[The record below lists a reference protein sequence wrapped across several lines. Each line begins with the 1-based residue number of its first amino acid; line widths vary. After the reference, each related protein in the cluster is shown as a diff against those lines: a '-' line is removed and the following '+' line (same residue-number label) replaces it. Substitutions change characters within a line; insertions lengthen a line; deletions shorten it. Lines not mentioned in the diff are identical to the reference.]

1 MEEIYK
7 VKLDSL
13 YGAFAIMANGA
24 YTYLTDIKHNYSR
37 WSKEA
42 VDYFGLPSEYME
54 NAGDVWMEN
63 VHPDDRAAY
72 AASIKELFGGKV
84 SEHNLQYRARTKD
97 GKYIVCTCRGVV
109 IRDENGEPDYFG
121 GTIKNND
128 TLSYFDDISNFR
140 SLYGFLE
147 DLQSAQWKGESIQIM
162 LLGINEFSRLND
174 IYGYTFGNRVL
185 QEFAKMID
193 TEAHGMGEW
202 YRMDG
207 TKFAIVCKKSSV
219 DDLKN
224 LYKRIQY
231 NSIHDFEVDGNR
243 IVLSFVAGAIN
254 LDSLEVSSETVYS
267 CLRFAYYESKNN
279 HLGELFVL
287 KNNVSD
293 DKRFAIER
301 INVIRNSIVNNC
313 EGFFLCYQPIVDATT
328 EKIIGAEALI
338 RWKNDEYGVV
348 PPVQFVD
355 VLEQDNL
362 FPELGKWILKTALID
377 TKKFLA
383 RYPNF
388 VVNVNLSYTQLEK
401 SDFVE
406 DVLSILDEVNFPPQ
420 NLCLEITERCRLLDM
435 GLLKDIFTRLRKHG
449 IKVALDDFGTGFSSI
464 GVLRELPV
472 TTVKIDR
479 SFVMNIEKNNS
490 DQNTVRFISEL
501 ADSFS
506 SSVTAEGIETPEM
519 REFLLRFKI
528 KSLQGFYYSKP
539 LPMDEFMDKYVNA

>member
-1 MEEIYK
+1 MEDIYK

-63 VHPDDRAAY
+63 VHPDDRATY

-128 TLSYFDDISNFR
+128 TLSYIDDISNFR

-162 LLGINEFSRLND
+162 LIGINEFSRLND

-231 NSIHDFEVDGNR
+231 NSIHDFMVDGNR
-243 IVLSFVAGAIN
+243 VVLSFVAGAIN
-254 LDSLEVSSETVYS
+254 LDSLDVSSETVYS

-362 FPELGKWILKTALID
+362 FPELGKWILRTALVD
-377 TKKFLA
+377 AKKFLA
-383 RYPNF
+383 RYPGF
-388 VVNVNLSYTQLEK
+388 IVNVNLSYTQLEK

-406 DVLSILDEVNFPPQ
+406 DVLAILDEVNFPPQ

>member
-24 YTYLTDIKHNYSR
+24 YTYLADIKHNYSR

-109 IRDENGEPDYFG
+109 IRNEHGEPDYFG
-121 GTIKNND
+121 GTIRNND

-147 DLQSAQWKGESIQIM
+147 DLQSAQWKGDDIKIM

-185 QEFAKMID
+185 QEFSKMID

-207 TKFAIVCKKSSV
+207 TKFAIVCKKASV

-231 NSIHDFEVDGNR
+231 NSIHDFMVDGNR
-243 IVLSFVAGAIN
+243 VVLSFVAGAIN
-254 LDSLEVSSETVYS
+254 LDSLDVSSETVYS

-313 EGFFLCYQPIVDATT
+313 EGFFLCYQPIVDATS

-362 FPELGKWILKTALID
+362 FPELGKWILRTALVD
-377 TKKFLA
+377 AKKFLA
-383 RYPNF
+383 RYPGF
-388 VVNVNLSYTQLEK
+388 IVNVNLSYTQLEK

-406 DVLSILDEVNFPPQ
+406 DVLAIIEDVNFPPQ

-435 GLLKDIFTRLRKHG
+435 GLLKDIFMRLRKHG

>member
-13 YGAFAIMANGA
+13 FGAFAIMANGA

-109 IRDENGEPDYFG
+109 IRDENGEPGYFG

-128 TLSYFDDISNFR
+128 TLSYIDDISNFR

-207 TKFAIVCKKSSV
+207 TKFAIVCKKSSA

-254 LDSLEVSSETVYS
+254 LDSLEVSAETVYS

-287 KNNVSD
+287 KNNVGD

-362 FPELGKWILKTALID
+362 FPELGKWILRTALVD
-377 TKKFLA
+377 AKKFLA
-383 RYPNF
+383 RYPGF
-388 VVNVNLSYTQLEK
+388 IVNVNLSYTQLEK

-449 IKVALDDFGTGFSSI
+449 IKVAIDDFGTGFSSI

>member
-24 YTYLTDIKHNYSR
+24 YTYLADIKHNYSR

-109 IRDENGEPDYFG
+109 IRNEHGEPDYFG
-121 GTIKNND
+121 GTIRNND

-147 DLQSAQWKGESIQIM
+147 DLQSAQWKGDDIQIM

-185 QEFAKMID
+185 QEFSKMID

-207 TKFAIVCKKSSV
+207 TKFAIVCKKASV

-231 NSIHDFEVDGNR
+231 NSIHDFMVDGNR
-243 IVLSFVAGAIN
+243 VVLSFVAGAIN
-254 LDSLEVSSETVYS
+254 LDSLDVSSETVYS

-362 FPELGKWILKTALID
+362 FPELGKWILRTALVD
-377 TKKFLA
+377 AKKFLA
-383 RYPNF
+383 RYPGF
-388 VVNVNLSYTQLEK
+388 IVNVNLSYTQLEK

-406 DVLSILDEVNFPPQ
+406 DVLAILDEVNFPPQ

>member
-1 MEEIYK
+1 MEQFNK
-7 VKLDSL
+7 QKLDSL
-13 YGAFAIMANGA
+13 FEAFSILANGA
-24 YTYLTDIKHNYSR
+24 YTYVTDAKSDVTR

-42 VDYFGLPSEYME
+42 VEYFGLPSEYVE
-54 NAGDVWMEN
+54 NTKERWMEKI
-63 VHPDDRAAY
+63 HPEDQPAY
-72 AASIKELFGGKV
+72 KEELDAVFGGKR
-84 SEHNLQYRARTKD
+84 SEHNLQYRIKTKN
-97 GKYIVCTCRGVV
+97 GAYIVCTCRGVL
-109 IRDENGEPDYFG
+109 IRDENGVPDYFG
-121 GTIKNND
+121 GSVKNND
-128 TLSYFDDISNFR
+128 SLSYFDDVSNLR

-147 DLQSAQWKGESIQIM
+147 DLHSAKWNGESIQIM
-162 LLGINEFSRLND
+162 LLGINDFSRLNE

-185 QEFAKMID
+185 QDFAAMIK
-193 TEAHGMGEW
+193 TEAHGMGVW

-207 TKFAIVCKKSSV
+207 TKFAIVCNKASM
-219 DDLKN
+219 DDFKN

-231 NSIHDFEVDGNR
+231 NSLHDFVVDGNR
-243 IVLSFVAGAIN
+243 VVLSFVAGAIN
-254 LDSLEVSSETVYS
+254 LDKLDVPAETVYS

-287 KNNVSD
+287 KNNVND

-313 EGFFLCYQPIVDATT
+313 EGFYLCYQPIVDANT

-362 FPELGKWILKTALID
+362 FPELGKWILRTALTD
-377 TKKFLA
+377 GKKFLE
-383 RYPNF
+383 RYPGF
-388 VVNVNLSYTQLEK
+388 VVNVNLSYTQIEK
-401 SDFVE
+401 RDFVQ
-406 DVLSILDEVNFPPQ
+406 DVLGVLQEIDFPPQ
-420 NLCLEITERCRLLDM
+420 NLCLEITERCRLLNM
-435 GLLKDIFTRLRKHG
+435 ELLKEVFTKLRDMG

-479 SFVMNIEKNNS
+479 SFVMNIEKNSS
-490 DQNTVRFISEL
+490 DQKTVRFISEL

-539 LPMDEFMDKYVNA
+539 LPIDEFMDKFVNS

>member
-54 NAGDVWMEN
+54 NAGDVWIEN
-63 VHPDDRAAY
+63 VHPDDRAVY

-231 NSIHDFEVDGNR
+231 NSIHDFMVDGNR

-254 LDSLEVSSETVYS
+254 LDSLEVSAETVYS

-362 FPELGKWILKTALID
+362 FPELGKWILRTAL
-377 TKKFLA
+377 
-383 RYPNF
+383 YPGF
-388 VVNVNLSYTQLEK
+388 IVNVNLSYTQLEK

>member
-1 MEEIYK
+1 ME
-7 VKLDSL
+7 D
-13 YGAFAIMANGA
+13 
-24 YTYLTDIKHNYSR
+24 
-37 WSKEA
+37 
-42 VDYFGLPSEYME
+42 
-54 NAGDVWMEN
+54 AGKVWMEN

-72 AASIKELFGGKV
+72 EASIKELFENGG
-84 SEHNLQYRARTKD
+84 SEHNLQYRARTKN
-97 GKYIVCTCRGVV
+97 GNYIVVTCRGVI
-109 IRDENGEPDYFG
+109 IRDEYGNPDYFG

-140 SLYGFLE
+140 SLYGFME
-147 DLQSAQWKGESIQIM
+147 DLQSAQWRGDSIQIM
-162 LLGINEFSRLND
+162 LVGINDFSRLNE

-185 QEFAKMID
+185 QEFSKMIK
-193 TEAHGMGEW
+193 TEAHGMGVW

-207 TKFAIVCKKSSV
+207 TKFAIVCKKSTI

-231 NSIHDFEVDGNR
+231 NSIHDFTVDGNR
-243 IVLSFVAGAIN
+243 VVLSFIAGAIN
-254 LDSLEVSSETVYS
+254 LEKLDVTAETVYS

-279 HLGELFVL
+279 HLGELYVL
-287 KNNVSD
+287 RNDVSD

-301 INVIRNSIVNNC
+301 INVIRNSIANNC
-313 EGFFLCYQPIVDATT
+313 EGFFLCYQPIVDAVS

-348 PPVQFVD
+348 PPVEFVD

-362 FPELGKWILKTALID
+362 FPELGKWILKTALTD
-377 TKKFLA
+377 AKKFIA
-383 RYPNF
+383 RYPGF
-388 VVNVNLSYTQLEK
+388 IVNVNLSYTQLEK
-401 SDFVE
+401 SNFVD
-406 DVLSILDEVNFPPQ
+406 DVLAILDEMEFPPQ

-435 GLLKDIFTRLRKHG
+435 VLLKEIFTKLRKHG
-449 IKVALDDFGTGFSSI
+449 VKVALDDFGTGFSSI

-479 SFVMNIEKNNS
+479 SFVMNIEKNAS
-490 DQNTVRFISEL
+490 DQKTVRFISDL

-539 LPMDEFMDKYVNA
+539 LPVDEFMAKYVNT

>member
-63 VHPDDRAAY
+63 VHPDDRAIY

-109 IRDENGEPDYFG
+109 IRDEHGEPDYFG
-121 GTIKNND
+121 GTIRNND

-254 LDSLEVSSETVYS
+254 LDSLEVSAETVYS

-287 KNNVSD
+287 KNNVGD

-362 FPELGKWILKTALID
+362 FPELGKWILRTALVD
-377 TKKFLA
+377 AKKFLA
-383 RYPNF
+383 RYPGF
-388 VVNVNLSYTQLEK
+388 IVNVNLSYTQLEK

-406 DVLSILDEVNFPPQ
+406 DVLAIIEDVNFPPQ

-519 REFLLRFKI
+519 RELLLRFKI

>member
-1 MEEIYK
+1 MDEIYK

-13 YGAFAIMANGA
+13 YKAFAIMANGA

-42 VDYFGLPSEYME
+42 VEYFGLPGEYME

-63 VHPDDRAAY
+63 VHPDDRAVY
-72 AASIKELFGGKV
+72 AASIKELFGGKT

-97 GKYIVCTCRGVV
+97 GNYIVCTCRGVV
-109 IRDENGEPDYFG
+109 IRDEHGEPDYFG

-162 LLGINEFSRLND
+162 LIGINEFSRLND

-231 NSIHDFEVDGNR
+231 NSIHDFMVDGNR

-254 LDSLEVSSETVYS
+254 LDSLEVSAETVYS

-301 INVIRNSIVNNC
+301 VNVIRNSIVNNC

-362 FPELGKWILKTALID
+362 FPELGKWILRTALVD
-377 TKKFLA
+377 AKKFLA
-383 RYPNF
+383 RYPGF
-388 VVNVNLSYTQLEK
+388 IVNVNLSYTQLEK

-406 DVLSILDEVNFPPQ
+406 DVLAIIEDVNFPPQ

-539 LPMDEFMDKYVNA
+539 LPVDEFMNKYVNA

>member
-1 MEEIYK
+1 MEEVYK
-7 VKLDSL
+7 IKLDSL
-13 YGAFAIMANGA
+13 YEAFSILADGA
-24 YTYLTDIKHNYSR
+24 YTYIADIKHNYSR
-37 WSKEA
+37 WSKKA
-42 VDYFGLPSEYME
+42 VEYFGLPGEYME
-54 NAGDVWMEN
+54 NAGNVWMEN

-72 AASIKELFGGKV
+72 AESINEIFSGKV

-97 GKYIVCTCRGVV
+97 GNYIVCTCRGVV
-109 IRDENGEPDYFG
+109 IRDENGQPDYFG
-121 GTIKNND
+121 GNIKNND

-147 DLQSAQWKGESIQIM
+147 DLQSARWMGDSIQIM
-162 LLGINEFSRLND
+162 LVGINEFSRLNE

-185 QEFAKMID
+185 QEFSKMIKV
-193 TEAHGMGEW
+193 EANGMGEW

-231 NSIHDFEVDGNR
+231 NSLHDFIVDDNR
-243 IVLSFVAGAIN
+243 VVLSFIAGAIN
-254 LDSLEVSSETVYS
+254 LDKLDVSAETVYS

-279 HLGELFVL
+279 HLGDLFVL

-313 EGFFLCYQPIVDATT
+313 EGFFLCYQPIVDATS
-328 EKIIGAEALI
+328 ERIIGAEALI

-362 FPELGKWILKTALID
+362 FPELGKWILRTALSD
-377 TKKFLA
+377 TKQFLT
-383 RYPNF
+383 RYPGF
-388 VVNVNLSYTQLEK
+388 IVNVNLSYTQLEK

-406 DVLSILDEVNFPPQ
+406 DVLAIIEEENFPPQ

-435 GLLKDIFTRLRKHG
+435 TLLKNIFTRLREHG

-479 SFVMNIEKNNS
+479 SFVMNIEKNSS
-490 DQNTVRFISEL
+490 DQNTVKFISEL

-539 LPMDEFMDKYVNA
+539 LPMGEFMEKYVNA

>member
-1 MEEIYK
+1 MDEIYK

-13 YGAFAIMANGA
+13 YKAFAIMANGA

-42 VDYFGLPSEYME
+42 VEYFGLPGEYME

-63 VHPDDRAAY
+63 VHPADRAVY
-72 AASIKELFGGKV
+72 AASIKELFGGKT

-97 GKYIVCTCRGVV
+97 GNYIVCTCRGVV
-109 IRDENGEPDYFG
+109 IRDEHGEPDYFG

-162 LLGINEFSRLND
+162 LIGINEFSRLND

-231 NSIHDFEVDGNR
+231 NSIHDFMVDGNR

-254 LDSLEVSSETVYS
+254 LDSLEVSAETVYS

-301 INVIRNSIVNNC
+301 VNVIRNSIVNNC

-362 FPELGKWILKTALID
+362 FPELGKWILRTALVD
-377 TKKFLA
+377 AKKFLA
-383 RYPNF
+383 RYPGF
-388 VVNVNLSYTQLEK
+388 IVNVNLSYTQLEK

-406 DVLSILDEVNFPPQ
+406 DVLAIIEDVNFPPQ

-539 LPMDEFMDKYVNA
+539 LPVDEFMNKYVNA

>member
-1 MEEIYK
+1 MDEIYK

-13 YGAFAIMANGA
+13 YKAFAIMANGA
-24 YTYLTDIKHNYSR
+24 YTYLTDIKRNYSR

-42 VDYFGLPSEYME
+42 VEYFGLPDEYME

-63 VHPDDRAAY
+63 VHPDDRATY
-72 AASIKELFGGKV
+72 AASIKELFGGKT
-84 SEHNLQYRARTKD
+84 SEHHLQYRARTKD

-109 IRDENGEPDYFG
+109 IRDEHGEPDYFG

-147 DLQSAQWKGESIQIM
+147 DLQSAQWKGDGIQIM
-162 LLGINEFSRLND
+162 LIGINEFSRLND

-185 QEFAKMID
+185 QEFSKMID

-207 TKFAIVCKKSSV
+207 TKFAIVCKKASV

-224 LYKRIQY
+224 LYKRILY
-231 NSIHDFEVDGNR
+231 NSIHDFMVDGNR
-243 IVLSFVAGAIN
+243 VVLSFVAGAIN
-254 LDSLEVSSETVYS
+254 LDSLDVSSETVYS

-348 PPVQFVD
+348 PPMQFVD

-362 FPELGKWILKTALID
+362 FPELGKWILRTALVD
-377 TKKFLA
+377 AKKFLA
-383 RYPNF
+383 RYPGF
-388 VVNVNLSYTQLEK
+388 IVNVNLSYTQLEK

-406 DVLSILDEVNFPPQ
+406 DVLAIIEDVNFPPH

-539 LPMDEFMDKYVNA
+539 LPIDEFMDKYVNA

>member
-63 VHPDDRAAY
+63 VHPDDRAIY

-109 IRDENGEPDYFG
+109 IRDERGEPDYFG
-121 GTIKNND
+121 GTIRNND

-207 TKFAIVCKKSSV
+207 TKFAIVCKKSSA

-254 LDSLEVSSETVYS
+254 LDSLEVSAETVYS

-287 KNNVSD
+287 KNNVGD

-362 FPELGKWILKTALID
+362 FPELGKWILRTALVD
-377 TKKFLA
+377 AKKFLA
-383 RYPNF
+383 RYPGF
-388 VVNVNLSYTQLEK
+388 IVNVNLSYTQLEK

-406 DVLSILDEVNFPPQ
+406 DVLAIIEDVNFPPQ

-479 SFVMNIEKNNS
+479 SFVMNIEQNNS

-519 REFLLRFKI
+519 RELLLRFKI

>member
-1 MEEIYK
+1 MDEIYK

-13 YGAFAIMANGA
+13 YKAFAIMANGA

-42 VDYFGLPSEYME
+42 VEYFGLPDEYME

-63 VHPDDRAAY
+63 VHPDDRATY
-72 AASIKELFGGKV
+72 AASIKELFGGKT

-109 IRDENGEPDYFG
+109 IRDEHGEPDYFG

-147 DLQSAQWKGESIQIM
+147 DLQSAQWKGDDIQIM
-162 LLGINEFSRLND
+162 LIGINEFSRLND

-185 QEFAKMID
+185 QEFSKMID

-207 TKFAIVCKKSSV
+207 TKFAIVCKKASV

-231 NSIHDFEVDGNR
+231 NSIHDFMVDGNR
-243 IVLSFVAGAIN
+243 VVLSFVAGAIN
-254 LDSLEVSSETVYS
+254 LDSLDVSSETVYS

-313 EGFFLCYQPIVDATT
+313 EGFFLCYQPIVDAST

-362 FPELGKWILKTALID
+362 FPELGKWILRTALVD
-377 TKKFLA
+377 AKKFLT
-383 RYPNF
+383 RYPGF
-388 VVNVNLSYTQLEK
+388 IVNVNLSYTQLEK

-406 DVLSILDEVNFPPQ
+406 DVLAIIEDVNFPPQ

-539 LPMDEFMDKYVNA
+539 LPIDEFMDKYVNA

>member
-63 VHPDDRAAY
+63 VHPDDRAVY

-109 IRDENGEPDYFG
+109 IRDENGEPGYFG

-128 TLSYFDDISNFR
+128 TLSYIDDISNFR

-207 TKFAIVCKKSSV
+207 TKFAIVCKKSSA

-254 LDSLEVSSETVYS
+254 LDSLEVSAETVYS

-287 KNNVSD
+287 KNNVGD

-362 FPELGKWILKTALID
+362 FPELGKWILRTALVD
-377 TKKFLA
+377 AKKFLA
-383 RYPNF
+383 RYPGF
-388 VVNVNLSYTQLEK
+388 IVNVNLSYTQLEK

-406 DVLSILDEVNFPPQ
+406 DVLAIIEDVNFPPQ

-519 REFLLRFKI
+519 RELLLRFKI

>member
-24 YTYLTDIKHNYSR
+24 YTYLADIKHNYSR

-109 IRDENGEPDYFG
+109 IRNEHGEPDYFG
-121 GTIKNND
+121 GTIRNND

-147 DLQSAQWKGESIQIM
+147 DLQSAQWKGDDIQIM
-162 LLGINEFSRLND
+162 LIGINEFSRLND

-185 QEFAKMID
+185 QEFSKMID

-207 TKFAIVCKKSSV
+207 TKFAIVCKKASV

-231 NSIHDFEVDGNR
+231 NSIHDFMVDGNR
-243 IVLSFVAGAIN
+243 VVLSFVAGAIN
-254 LDSLEVSSETVYS
+254 LDSLDVSSETVYS

-313 EGFFLCYQPIVDATT
+313 EGFFLCYQPIVDATS

-362 FPELGKWILKTALID
+362 FPELGKWILRTALVD
-377 TKKFLA
+377 AKKFLA
-383 RYPNF
+383 RYPGF
-388 VVNVNLSYTQLEK
+388 IVNVNLSYTQLEK

-406 DVLSILDEVNFPPQ
+406 DVLAIIEDVNFPPQ

-435 GLLKDIFTRLRKHG
+435 GLLKDIFMRLRKHG

>member
-63 VHPDDRAAY
+63 VHPDDRAIY

-109 IRDENGEPDYFG
+109 IRDEHGEPDYFG
-121 GTIKNND
+121 GTIRNND

-254 LDSLEVSSETVYS
+254 LDSLEVSAETVYS

-287 KNNVSD
+287 KNNVGD

-362 FPELGKWILKTALID
+362 FPELGKWILRTALVD
-377 TKKFLA
+377 AKKFLA
-383 RYPNF
+383 RYPGF
-388 VVNVNLSYTQLEK
+388 IVNVNLSYTQLEK

-406 DVLSILDEVNFPPQ
+406 DVLAIIEDVNFPPQ

-539 LPMDEFMDKYVNA
+539 LPIDEFMDKYVNA

>member
-63 VHPDDRAAY
+63 VHPDDRAIY

-109 IRDENGEPDYFG
+109 IRDENGEPGYFG

-128 TLSYFDDISNFR
+128 TLSYIDDISNFR

-207 TKFAIVCKKSSV
+207 TKFAIVCKKSSA

-254 LDSLEVSSETVYS
+254 LDSLEVSAETVYS

-287 KNNVSD
+287 KNNVGD

-362 FPELGKWILKTALID
+362 FPELGKWILRTALVD
-377 TKKFLA
+377 AKKFLA
-383 RYPNF
+383 RYPGF
-388 VVNVNLSYTQLEK
+388 IVNVNLSYTQLEK

-406 DVLSILDEVNFPPQ
+406 DVLAIIEDVNFPPQ

>member
-63 VHPDDRAAY
+63 VHPDDRAIY

-109 IRDENGEPDYFG
+109 IRDEHGEPDYFG
-121 GTIKNND
+121 GTIRNND

-254 LDSLEVSSETVYS
+254 LDSLEVSAETVYS

-287 KNNVSD
+287 KNNVGD

-362 FPELGKWILKTALID
+362 FPELGKWILRTALVD
-377 TKKFLA
+377 AKKFLA
-383 RYPNF
+383 RYPGF
-388 VVNVNLSYTQLEK
+388 IVNVNLSYTQLEK

-406 DVLSILDEVNFPPQ
+406 DVLAIIEDVNFPPQ

-479 SFVMNIEKNNS
+479 SFVMNIEQNNS

-519 REFLLRFKI
+519 RELLLRFKI

>member
-109 IRDENGEPDYFG
+109 IRDENGEPEYFG

-254 LDSLEVSSETVYS
+254 LDSLEVSAETVYS

-287 KNNVSD
+287 KNNVGD

>member
-54 NAGDVWMEN
+54 NAGDVWIEN
-63 VHPDDRAAY
+63 VHPDDRAVY

-231 NSIHDFEVDGNR
+231 NSIHDFMVDGNR

-254 LDSLEVSSETVYS
+254 LDSLEVSAETVYS

-362 FPELGKWILKTALID
+362 FPELGKWILRTALVD
-377 TKKFLA
+377 AKKFLA
-383 RYPNF
+383 RYPGF
-388 VVNVNLSYTQLEK
+388 IVNVNLSYTQLEK

>member
-84 SEHNLQYRARTKD
+84 SEHNLQYRVRTKD

-185 QEFAKMID
+185 QEFSRMIE

-207 TKFAIVCKKSSV
+207 TKFAIVCKKSSI

-231 NSIHDFEVDGNR
+231 NSLHDFIVDDNR
-243 IVLSFVAGAIN
+243 VVLSFIAGAIN
-254 LDSLEVSSETVYS
+254 LDRLDVTAETVYS

-435 GLLKDIFTRLRKHG
+435 GLLKDIFMRLRKHG

>member
-97 GKYIVCTCRGVV
+97 GQYIVCTCRGVV
-109 IRDENGEPDYFG
+109 IRDEHGEPDYFG
-121 GTIKNND
+121 GTIRNND

-254 LDSLEVSSETVYS
+254 LDSLEVSAETVYS

-287 KNNVSD
+287 KNNVGD

-362 FPELGKWILKTALID
+362 FPELGKWILRTALVD
-377 TKKFLA
+377 AKKFLA
-383 RYPNF
+383 RYPGF
-388 VVNVNLSYTQLEK
+388 IVNVNLSYTQLEK

-406 DVLSILDEVNFPPQ
+406 DVLAIIEDVNFPPQ

-479 SFVMNIEKNNS
+479 SFVMNIEQNNS

-519 REFLLRFKI
+519 RELLLRFKI

>member
-63 VHPDDRAAY
+63 VHPDDRAVY

-109 IRDENGEPDYFG
+109 IRDEHGEPAYFG

-254 LDSLEVSSETVYS
+254 LDSLEVSAETVYS

-313 EGFFLCYQPIVDATT
+313 EGFFLCYQPIVDATS

-362 FPELGKWILKTALID
+362 FPELGKWILRTALVD
-377 TKKFLA
+377 AKKFLA
-383 RYPNF
+383 RYPGF
-388 VVNVNLSYTQLEK
+388 IVNVNLSYTQLEK

-406 DVLSILDEVNFPPQ
+406 DVLAILDEVNFPPQ

>member
-109 IRDENGEPDYFG
+109 IRDEHGEPDYFG
-121 GTIKNND
+121 GTIRNND

-254 LDSLEVSSETVYS
+254 LDSLEVSAETVYS

-287 KNNVSD
+287 KNNVGD

-362 FPELGKWILKTALID
+362 FPELGKWILRTALVD
-377 TKKFLA
+377 AKKFLA
-383 RYPNF
+383 RYPGF
-388 VVNVNLSYTQLEK
+388 IVNVNLSYTQLEK

-406 DVLSILDEVNFPPQ
+406 DVLAIIEDVNFPPQ

-479 SFVMNIEKNNS
+479 SFVMNIEQNNS

-519 REFLLRFKI
+519 RELLLRFKI

>member
-63 VHPDDRAAY
+63 VHPDDRAIY

-109 IRDENGEPDYFG
+109 IRDEHGEPDYFG
-121 GTIKNND
+121 GTIRNND

-254 LDSLEVSSETVYS
+254 LDSLEVSAETVYS

-287 KNNVSD
+287 KNNVGD

-362 FPELGKWILKTALID
+362 FPELGKWILRTALVD
-377 TKKFLA
+377 AKKFLA
-383 RYPNF
+383 RYPGF
-388 VVNVNLSYTQLEK
+388 IVNVNLSYTQLEK

-406 DVLSILDEVNFPPQ
+406 DVLAIIEDVNFPPQ

-435 GLLKDIFTRLRKHG
+435 ELLKDIFTRLRKHG

-479 SFVMNIEKNNS
+479 SFVMNIEQNNS

-519 REFLLRFKI
+519 RELLLRFKI
-528 KSLQGFYYSKP
+528 KNLQGFYYSKP
-539 LPMDEFMDKYVNA
+539 LPVDEFMDKYVNA

>member
-63 VHPDDRAAY
+63 VHPDDRAIY

-109 IRDENGEPDYFG
+109 IRDEHGEPDYFG
-121 GTIKNND
+121 GTIRNND

-207 TKFAIVCKKSSV
+207 TKFAIVCKKSSA

-254 LDSLEVSSETVYS
+254 LDSLEVSAETVYS

-287 KNNVSD
+287 KNNVGD

-362 FPELGKWILKTALID
+362 FPELGKWILRTALVD
-377 TKKFLA
+377 AKKFLA
-383 RYPNF
+383 RYPGF
-388 VVNVNLSYTQLEK
+388 IVNVNLSYTQLEK

-406 DVLSILDEVNFPPQ
+406 DVLAIIEDVNFPPQ

-479 SFVMNIEKNNS
+479 SFVMNIEQNNS

-519 REFLLRFKI
+519 RELLLRFKI

>member
-1 MEEIYK
+1 MEDIYK

-63 VHPDDRAAY
+63 VHPDDRATY

-128 TLSYFDDISNFR
+128 TLSYIDDISNFR

-231 NSIHDFEVDGNR
+231 NSIHDFMVDGNR
-243 IVLSFVAGAIN
+243 VVLSFVAGAIN
-254 LDSLEVSSETVYS
+254 LDSLDVSSETVYS

-362 FPELGKWILKTALID
+362 FPELGKWILRTALVD
-377 TKKFLA
+377 AKKFLA
-383 RYPNF
+383 RYPSF
-388 VVNVNLSYTQLEK
+388 IVNVNLSYTQLEK

-406 DVLSILDEVNFPPQ
+406 DVLAILDEVNFPPQ

>member
-54 NAGDVWMEN
+54 NAGDIWMEN
-63 VHPDDRAAY
+63 VHPDDRATY

-254 LDSLEVSSETVYS
+254 LDSLEVSAETVYS

-313 EGFFLCYQPIVDATT
+313 EGFFLCYQPIVDATS

>member
-24 YTYLTDIKHNYSR
+24 YTYLADIKHNYSR

-63 VHPDDRAAY
+63 VHPDDRAVY

-109 IRDENGEPDYFG
+109 IRNEHGEPDYFG
-121 GTIKNND
+121 GTIRNND

-162 LLGINEFSRLND
+162 LIGINEFSRLND

-185 QEFAKMID
+185 QEFSKMID

-207 TKFAIVCKKSSV
+207 TKFAIVCKKASV

-231 NSIHDFEVDGNR
+231 NSIHDFMVDGNR
-243 IVLSFVAGAIN
+243 VVLSFVAGAIN
-254 LDSLEVSSETVYS
+254 LDSLDVSSETVYS

-362 FPELGKWILKTALID
+362 FPELGKWILRTALVD
-377 TKKFLA
+377 AKKFLA
-383 RYPNF
+383 RYPGF
-388 VVNVNLSYTQLEK
+388 IVNVNLSYTQLEK

-406 DVLSILDEVNFPPQ
+406 DVLAILDEVNFPPQ

-435 GLLKDIFTRLRKHG
+435 ELLKDIFTRLRKHG

>member
-63 VHPDDRAAY
+63 VHPDDRATY

-147 DLQSAQWKGESIQIM
+147 DLQSAQWKGDDIQIM
-162 LLGINEFSRLND
+162 LIGINEFSRLND

-185 QEFAKMID
+185 QEFSKMID

-207 TKFAIVCKKSSV
+207 TKFAIVCKKASV

-231 NSIHDFEVDGNR
+231 NSIHDFMVDGNR
-243 IVLSFVAGAIN
+243 VVLSFVAGAIN
-254 LDSLEVSSETVYS
+254 LDSLDVSSETVYS

-362 FPELGKWILKTALID
+362 FPELGKWILRTALVD
-377 TKKFLA
+377 AKKFLA
-383 RYPNF
+383 RYPGF
-388 VVNVNLSYTQLEK
+388 IVNVNLSYTQLEK

-406 DVLSILDEVNFPPQ
+406 DVLAILDEVNFPPQ

-435 GLLKDIFTRLRKHG
+435 ELLKDIFTRLRKHG

>member
-24 YTYLTDIKHNYSR
+24 YTYLADIKHNYSR

-109 IRDENGEPDYFG
+109 IRNEHGEPDYFG
-121 GTIKNND
+121 GTIRNND

-162 LLGINEFSRLND
+162 LIGINEFSRLND

-185 QEFAKMID
+185 QEFSKMID

-207 TKFAIVCKKSSV
+207 TKFAIVCKKASV

-231 NSIHDFEVDGNR
+231 NSIHDFMVDGNR
-243 IVLSFVAGAIN
+243 VVLSFVAGAIN
-254 LDSLEVSSETVYS
+254 LDSLDVSSETVYS

-362 FPELGKWILKTALID
+362 FPELGKWILRTALVD
-377 TKKFLA
+377 AKKFLA
-383 RYPNF
+383 RYPGF
-388 VVNVNLSYTQLEK
+388 IVNVNLSYTQLEK

-406 DVLSILDEVNFPPQ
+406 DVLAILDEVNFPPQ

-435 GLLKDIFTRLRKHG
+435 ELLKDIFTRLRKHG

>member
-1 MEEIYK
+1 MDEIYK

-13 YGAFAIMANGA
+13 YKAFAIMANGA

-42 VDYFGLPSEYME
+42 VDYFGLPGEYME

-63 VHPDDRAAY
+63 VHPDDRAVY
-72 AASIKELFGGKV
+72 AASIKELFGGKT

-97 GKYIVCTCRGVV
+97 GNYIVCTCRGVV
-109 IRDENGEPDYFG
+109 IRDEHGKPDYFG

-147 DLQSAQWKGESIQIM
+147 DLQSVQWRGDSIQIM
-162 LLGINEFSRLND
+162 LIGINEFSRLND

-185 QEFAKMID
+185 QEFSKMID
-193 TEAHGMGEW
+193 TEAYGMGEW

-207 TKFAIVCKKSSV
+207 TKFAIVCKKASV

-231 NSIHDFEVDGNR
+231 NSIHDFMVDGNR
-243 IVLSFVAGAIN
+243 VVLSFVAGAIN

-362 FPELGKWILKTALID
+362 FPELGKWILRTALVD
-377 TKKFLA
+377 AKKFLA
-383 RYPNF
+383 RYPGF
-388 VVNVNLSYTQLEK
+388 IVNVNLSYTQLEK

-406 DVLSILDEVNFPPQ
+406 DVLAIIEDVDFPPQ

-539 LPMDEFMDKYVNA
+539 LPVDEFMNKYVNA

>member
-63 VHPDDRAAY
+63 VHPDDRATY

-128 TLSYFDDISNFR
+128 TLSYIDDISNFR

-254 LDSLEVSSETVYS
+254 LDSLEVSAETVYS

-287 KNNVSD
+287 KNNVND

-362 FPELGKWILKTALID
+362 FPELGKWILRTALVD
-377 TKKFLA
+377 AKKFLA
-383 RYPNF
+383 RYPGF
-388 VVNVNLSYTQLEK
+388 IVNVNLSYTQLEK

-406 DVLSILDEVNFPPQ
+406 DVLAILDEVNFPPQ